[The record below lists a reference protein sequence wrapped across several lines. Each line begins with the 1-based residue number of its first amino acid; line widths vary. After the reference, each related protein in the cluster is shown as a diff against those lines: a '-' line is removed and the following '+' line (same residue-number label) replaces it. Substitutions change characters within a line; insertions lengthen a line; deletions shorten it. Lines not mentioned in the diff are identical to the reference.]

1 MDKVIYDRMKGMIY
15 GLVVGDCLG
24 SCIEF
29 SGKNDHDYIT
39 EYQDGGPYNLRAGDW
54 TDDTSMTLAIMDSII
69 SCDGEINGNDIM
81 NRFCDWRYKGKYS
94 SNGKCLDIG
103 IANART
109 LQYYNFNQ
117 SGNSSNKMNQS
128 ESMGNGSIMRLAPTV
143 IYDFIEEDETYEGSL
158 IVSNLTHENAYIQS
172 IVKDMCNILF
182 SHLRGNRTTMESAYH
197 SRNEASNSGLAYDT
211 FNSALWAFNST
222 NDFEKGMIASVNLG
236 GDSDTIGAVYG
247 QIAGAY
253 YGYDA
258 IPKKWKRGI
267 IKKVF
272 IDNLFY
278 DMMKVLTD
286 GDETWQLNEK
296 RFFRCFVRKIKQ
308 WMRRLLK

>member
-1 MDKVIYDRMKGMIY
+1 MMDKQLYDRMKGMIY

-29 SGKNDHDYIT
+29 SGKNDHEYIT
-39 EYQDGGPYNLRAGDW
+39 NYHEGGPHNLRAGDW
-54 TDDTSMTLAIMDSII
+54 TDDTSMTLAVMDSII
-69 SCDGEINGNDIM
+69 ACDGEINEDDIM
-81 NRFCDWRYKGKYS
+81 SKFCDWRFKGKYS
-94 SNGKCLDIG
+94 SNGKCFDIG
-103 IANART
+103 MATARA
-109 LQYYNFNQ
+109 LQYYNFNK
-117 SGNSSNKMNQS
+117 SNGNKMNQS

-143 IYDFIEEDETYEGSL
+143 IYDFIEEDDTYEGSM
-158 IVSNLTHENAYIQS
+158 IVSNLTHENKYIQS
-172 IVKDMCNILF
+172 IVKDMCDVLF
-182 SHLRGNRTTMESAYH
+182 SHLKGKRTTMESAYH

-222 NDFEKGMIASVNLG
+222 DNFEKGMIAAVNLG

-253 YGYDA
+253 YGYNA
-258 IPKKWKRGI
+258 IPKRWKNGI
-267 IKKVF
+267 IKNFF

-278 DMMKVLTD
+278 DMMKVLTE

-296 RFFRCFVRKIKQ
+296 KFLRNFAKKVKAFLKRLIK
-308 WMRRLLK
+308 